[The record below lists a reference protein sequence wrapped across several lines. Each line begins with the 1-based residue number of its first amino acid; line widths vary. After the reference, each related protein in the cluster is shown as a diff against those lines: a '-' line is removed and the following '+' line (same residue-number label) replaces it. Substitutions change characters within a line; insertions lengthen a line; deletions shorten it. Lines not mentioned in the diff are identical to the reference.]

1 MPAVAKTAALL
12 LHRHRRAE
20 WKKKND
26 SGLLVSNMKYEIK
39 STGIMLYPAAF
50 QSTSTLICTNE
61 TPYIK
66 SSRLED
72 IVSFKLVANTQMRN
86 FATRSILIY
95 DATI

>member
-1 MPAVAKTAALL
+1 
-12 LHRHRRAE
+12 
-20 WKKKND
+20 
-26 SGLLVSNMKYEIK
+26 
-39 STGIMLYPAAF
+39 MLYPAAF